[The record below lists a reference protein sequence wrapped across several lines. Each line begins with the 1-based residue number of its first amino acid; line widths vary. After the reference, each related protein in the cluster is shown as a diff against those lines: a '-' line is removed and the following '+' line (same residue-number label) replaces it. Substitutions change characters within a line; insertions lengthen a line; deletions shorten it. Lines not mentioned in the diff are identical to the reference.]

1 MMLVR
6 RLARM
11 APTSKAAADRLAA
24 VNRSFASASPA
35 SLRLE
40 ERPLLGHLTLDGL
53 RLPVREVAKE
63 EDKARLPREDLLLDP
78 SDPSVQRDLAW
89 LMQKWDLRASFIAFS
104 GSVLTV
110 LTCSRPAGQ
119 DVFLL
124 SSPGLYTR
132 RLALTYLHLLNSPYE
147 IVSLHR
153 DVGESEL
160 KQGREIR
167 EGGHLAYTDSGAV
180 RAAKEGKVLILD
192 GIERVERGV
201 LPLLKCVRASS
212 APSPTDD

>member
-1 MMLVR
+1 MLLR
-6 RLARM
+6 RLTRM
-11 APTSKAAADRLAA
+11 APSTKAAADRLAA

-53 RLPVREVAKE
+53 RLPVREVTN
-63 EDKARLPREDLLLDP
+63 EDDRARLPREDLLLDA

-89 LMQKWDLRASFIAFS
+89 LMQKWDLRAS
-104 GSVLTV
+104 SVAPSSRSVRWTLTLCV
-110 LTCSRPAGQ
+110 YAGQ

-132 RLALTYLHLLNSPYE
+132 RLALTFLHLLNTPFE

-167 EGGHLAYTDSGAV
+167 EGGHLEYTDSGAV

-201 LPLLKCVRASS
+201 LPLLKCVGSSLCCEDAS
-212 APSPTDD
+212 